1 MPGHRVLLI
10 LADEA
15 ALLPSADIAS
25 RLLARGIRVRAA
37 VGVPVSPGC
46 NVSILA
52 QITGQKVER
61 LDLFDRGIESVL
73 AGSDAITIVGAE
85 AGEEFPRSL
94 TPIHRFHA
102 SSPTP
107 IIALYGMC
115 DSSELGVP
123 EAAAT
128 DSARSAG
135 MKSGTEVPLRGRW
148 TASLAVREIETAVIH
163 RDPAT
168 RPLSGKRV
176 IITGGP
182 TRESLDP
189 IRFISN
195 RSTGQMS
202 IALADEALHLGAEVT
217 LIHGP
222 LQSRVPVG
230 VRSVPAESAAAMLE
244 AVKQYFPTADI
255 AIFAAAVANY
265 ASPSL
270 SGQKIKGGETLELEL
285 VRTRDIAAWAGHHRA
300 SSEQLVAGFC
310 AESENLMEAAANKLR
325 NKNLDLI
332 FANPIGQ
339 EGVGFAV
346 PENSITMLTADGEQV
361 ASGRHSKEAIADWIW
376 ARMIERCAR
385 RTPVSAAGR

>member
-15 ALLPSADIAS
+15 ALLRSADIAS

-61 LDLFDRGIESVL
+61 LDLFDRGTERVL
-73 AGSDAITIVGAE
+73 AGSDAIAIVGVE
-85 AGEEFPRSL
+85 GREELFRSQTTL
-94 TPIHRFHA
+94 QRFHGN
-102 SSPTP
+102 SPTP

-115 DSSELGVP
+115 DSVESGVP
-123 EAAAT
+123 EAARV
-128 DSARSAG
+128 SARGAG
-135 MKSGTEVPLRGRW
+135 MPSGTEVSPGRRW
-148 TASLAVREIETAVIH
+148 TASLAVREIETALIH

-222 LQSRVPVG
+222 LQTPVPFG
-230 VRSVPAESAAAMLE
+230 VRSVPAESAAEMFE
-244 AVKQYFPTADI
+244 AVQQHFPTADI

-270 SGQKIKGGETLELEL
+270 SGQKIKGGETLKLEL

-300 SSEQLVAGFC
+300 SPEQLVAGFC
-310 AESENLMEAAANKLR
+310 AESENLMQAAANKLR
-325 NKNLDLI
+325 NKCLDLI

-346 PENSITMLTADGEQV
+346 PENSVTMLTAEGEQV
-361 ASGRHSKEAIADWIW
+361 ASGRQPKEAIAGWIW
-376 ARMIERCAR
+376 SQMIERCLQRSLLGAE
-385 RTPVSAAGR
+385 GL